1 MFSFTKSF
9 AIHKN
14 VNTAPKAF

>member
-14 VNTAPKAF
+14 VNTAPKPF